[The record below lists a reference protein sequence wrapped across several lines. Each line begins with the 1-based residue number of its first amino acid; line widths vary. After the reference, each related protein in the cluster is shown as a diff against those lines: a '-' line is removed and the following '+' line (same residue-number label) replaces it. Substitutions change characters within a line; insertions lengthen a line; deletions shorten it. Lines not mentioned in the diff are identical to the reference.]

1 MNLFSIEFGLCFF
14 IFWPIYYFLNARP
27 HLQKVVL
34 LAFSYLFLASFGLKF
49 LIINFIF
56 STAIF
61 LFARAAQSKDS
72 AISFVAGVI
81 FVLCALTF
89 FKYGDYFAI
98 KFTRLHLENIALPLG
113 ISF

>member
-14 IFWPIYYFLNARP
+14 IFWPIYYFLNDKTQA
-27 HLQKVVL
+27 QKAVL

-61 LFARAAQSKDS
+61 LF
-72 AISFVAGVI
+72 
-81 FVLCALTF
+81 
-89 FKYGDYFAI
+89 DYF
-98 KFTRLHLENIALPLG
+98 LEAL
-113 ISF
+113 IRKKNMK

>member
-14 IFWPIYYFLNARP
+14 IFWPIYYFLNTRP
-27 HLQKVVL
+27 HLQKIVL

-72 AISFVAGVI
+72 ALPFAAGII
-81 FVLCALTF
+81 FVLCALAF
-89 FKYGDYFAI
+89 FKYGGYFTI
-98 KFTRLHLENIALPLG
+98 KFGVMRLETIALPLV
-113 ISF
+113 I